1 MEEMSPSKSVFFILI
16 LGLIK
21 LLKPLVI
28 VRFGSLFVSRLGHLT
43 GNTECYLAEK
53 KSGINRPKRVFDI
66 WCPIG
71 KPANK
76 QLLKMYR
83 RVMPVSNLG
92 THLLLTCQKFGWFTD
107 HTFSDSNW
115 GRDIHN
121 AMEKYPPFLKFT
133 KEEERRGEEM
143 LRALGIPEGSK
154 WVCIASRDSMYLKAV
169 EPHVDYSYHDF
180 RNSDIQNY
188 REAAVALIDKGYYV
202 LRMGRFVE
210 SPMRLQSPKF
220 IDYACHPLRCDF
232 LDVYLGAKC
241 DFTIS
246 NGLGFDGIP
255 MIFRRPICFVNEAPY
270 EYLSTWIPGL
280 VIWKHHEKDGK
291 RMKPSEIVKS
301 GAGLFHTSQQYKD
314 AGITLVEN
322 SPAEIIEAALEM
334 SEGLKKEEQPFWL
347 TFPRSKSP
355 HTGQPLHGEIR
366 LRVGTKFLAQYKPTY
381 EEMVGEE

>member
-1 MEEMSPSKSVFFILI
+1 MSPAKSVFALFL
-16 LGLIK
+16 LGIIK
-21 LLKPLVI
+21 LLKPFVT

-53 KSGINRPKRVFDI
+53 KAGINRPKRVFDI
-66 WCPIG
+66 WCPMG

-83 RVMPVSNLG
+83 RVMPLSSFATQLM
-92 THLLLTCQKFGWFTD
+92 LACQKLDWFRKDHIFTD
-107 HTFSDSNW
+107 ANW

-121 AMEKYPPFLKFT
+121 VMEKYPPFLKFT
-133 KEEERRGEEM
+133 RDEEKRGKEM
-143 LRALGIPEGSK
+143 LRVLGIPEGEK
-154 WVCIASRDSMYLKAV
+154 WVCIAARDSMYLRAT
-169 EPHVDYSYHDF
+169 EPHIDYSYHDF
-180 RNSDIQNY
+180 RNSNIQNY
-188 REAAVALIDKGYYV
+188 REAAVALMDKGYYV

-210 SPMRLQSPKF
+210 EQMKLQAPKF

-241 DFTIS
+241 AFTIS

-291 RMKPSEIVKS
+291 RMTPAEIVKS

-322 SPAEIIEAALEM
+322 ISAEIIDAALEM
-334 SEGLKKEEQPFWL
+334 AEGISKEPQQLFWANY
-347 TFPRSKSP
+347 PRSRSP
-355 HTGQPLHGEIR
+355 HTGEALHGEIR
-366 LRVGTKFLAQYKPTY
+366 MRVGAKFLNQYRPSY
-381 EEMVGEE
+381 EEMSGEE